1 MGKLLVLLTA
11 SIFCIYGLIFV
22 FFPVDGLLFVV
33 DGSIS
38 TSSGVIDIR
47 ATYGGMSVGIGII
60 LYLLATTH
68 GTLRIGL
75 LSVCLLMLGMAAGR
89 IIGMVLDGSPNIYMY
104 IYLALELIA
113 SSLAVLCLRS
123 NGVK

>member
-11 SIFCIYGLIFV
+11 AIFCAYGFIFV
-22 FFPVDGLLFVV
+22 LFPVEALLFVV
-33 DGSIS
+33 GGSVS

-47 ATYGGMSVGIGII
+47 ATYGGMSVGIGIV
-60 LYLLATTH
+60 LYLLATTY

-75 LSVCLLMLGMAAGR
+75 ISVCLLMLGMAAGR
-89 IIGMVLDGSPNIYMY
+89 IIGMVLDGSPNMYMY
-104 IYLALELIA
+104 IYLALELSV
-113 SSLAVLCLRS
+113 SSLAVLLLRS

>member
-11 SIFCIYGLIFV
+11 AIFCAYGFIFV
-22 FFPVDGLLFVV
+22 FFPVEALLFVV
-33 DGSIS
+33 EGSVS

-47 ATYGGMSVGIGII
+47 ATYGGMSVGIGIV

-75 LSVCLLMLGMAAGR
+75 ISVCLLMLGMAAGR
-89 IIGMVLDGSPNIYMY
+89 IIGMVLDGSPNMYMY
-104 IYLALELIA
+104 IYLALELSV
-113 SSLAVLCLRS
+113 SSLAVLLLRS